1 MKQEFLKGVADTI
14 RITPY
19 ENNRPVVPTSATV
32 TLYKAGS
39 LSELQAETAA
49 TVDATTG
56 ELTYSITATHT
67 ATLGTN
73 YKAKWKYI
81 VSATTYYQEQLFDV
95 VLSKLAIPITDDDL
109 FNELDSLRDVNIQ
122 ETGTATAGAAGTLTD
137 TASRKESDDYW
148 TGGRIE
154 IISGTGDGQV
164 RDITDFVQSTSVIS
178 VSPNWATTPDA
189 TSVYKA
195 TRGFSKKIIQ
205 SFEKIAGMIYN
216 KGKRHCLIIESSQIK
231 IPMIYLTVHF
241 ICLDLM
247 KEEGDKWNM
256 LAAKYWDLFGTEFS
270 QMKLDYDTD
279 ESGTITG
286 DEEQSGVASLRFYR
300 S

>member
-19 ENNRPVVPTSATV
+19 QDNRPVISSSATI

-39 LSELQAETAA
+39 TTELQASTAA

-56 ELTYSITATHT
+56 ELTYALTTTHT
-67 ATLGTN
+67 AIAGIN
-73 YKAKWKYI
+73 YKAKWAYV
-81 VSATTYYQEQLFDV
+81 VSGTTYYQEQLFDV

-122 ETGTATAGAAGTLTD
+122 ATGTATAGAAGTLTD
-137 TASRKESDDYW
+137 TNNRKESDDYW

-154 IISGTGDGQV
+154 ILSGTGDGQV
-164 RDITDFVQSTSVIS
+164 RDISDFVQSSSVIS
-178 VSPNWATTPDA
+178 VSPNWATNPGTD
-189 TSVYKA
+189 SVYKV

-205 SFEKIAGMIYN
+205 SFEKIAAMIYN

-247 KEEGDKWNM
+247 KEEGDKWSM
-256 LAAKYWDLFGTEFS
+256 LATKYWDLFTTEFG
-270 QMKLDYDTD
+270 QMKLDYDED

-286 DEEQSGVASLRFYR
+286 DEEQQGATSLRFYR
-300 S
+300 A